1 MKRWIVIYL
10 FLCATLVFVLVVLRP
25 QTNQGAAFAQQNNTQ
40 YPTSTPYPTNTFIPT
55 VTIGYEETLIVAQST
70 ADEARRINAVVTSEY
85 EQRVLEQLQ
94 MTAEEDR
101 RIQERLS
108 WTATAALT
116 SIPLT
121 QTQQSVI
128 NTQIPMQN
136 NLALAQLTATA
147 QAPTQIAALIQAQE
161 SVQFV
166 RLNKT
171 VDVIAKIVL
180 IVFILSIVWFFFSFP
195 VQPKQEIP
203 EPPSET
209 VVMLKQDH
217 GQGSFSLKRTV
228 IPCTREQLTELALK
242 VTTGKKTLAINNW
255 EGADTL
261 FTRPTILRVR
271 SWLHLNKF
279 AVSTDDNQLVPTP
292 EGFDFFAAW
301 LGNQVLPDE
310 YEFDDINTPSPS
322 HDFSMRNHEYEHKHG
337 KEEAVS

>member
-1 MKRWIVIYL
+1 MKHWIVIYL
-10 FLCATLVFVLVVLRP
+10 FLCAALVFVLVVLRP
-25 QTNQGAAFAQQNNTQ
+25 QTNRGAAFAQQNNTQ

-55 VTIGYEETLIVAQST
+55 VTIGYESTLAIAQAT

-166 RLNKT
+166 RLNN
-171 VDVIAKIVL
+171 IANVVGKVAAIAFVL
-180 IVFILSIVWFFFSFP
+180 AFIYFCLKFP
-195 VQPKQEIP
+195 VQPKQELV
-203 EPPSET
+203 EQPSET
-209 VVMLKQDH
+209 VVVMKQNN
-217 GQGSFSLKRTV
+217 GQATNWKRLV
-228 IPCTREQLTELALK
+228 IPCSPEQLTELAELAVNGEKKFGINRLETQSRLFRSQRETLLK
-242 VTTGKKTLAINNW
+242 VR
-255 EGADTL
+255 E
-261 FTRPTILRVR
+261 
-271 SWLHLNKF
+271 WLQINKF
-279 AVSTDDNQLVPTP
+279 VIQDENGSVTLNADGET
-292 EGFDFFAAW
+292 FFTEW
-301 LGNQVLPDE
+301 FELHKLPDT
-310 YEFDDINTPSPS
+310 YEF
-322 HDFSMRNHEYEHKHG
+322 E
-337 KEEAVS
+337 KEKEVV